1 MATTKKP
8 IKHRGIYLAARTG
21 TVSEIIT
28 GNQGSK
34 EKYFKIDIELENLG
48 DAEELIIDWSNAEDA
63 LNPDLTNSTKYNHD
77 DVINSNNR
85 DDNPSKPGYQI
96 EVDEDGKIFSR
107 KTLALAL
114 ATMLCFSLTA
124 PVFADT
130 TYIPVAG
137 EDVTFQ
143 KALVLDANANVP
155 DITFEYSIAPGAAV
169 AASSGKMAIISPS
182 AATGVVGTPTIDTA
196 DYNPGDAT
204 VTSAEGV
211 TLTADQKAAL
221 KTLTVD
227 FSNVTFAEPGI
238 YRYLITETS
247 ADQQGITYDTQINNA
262 NDAVS
267 KQRTLDVYVTHSDAV
282 GATEATE
289 WSYGGNTYASLA
301 EAEAART
308 AANDPTG
315 EISNNATAGEAG
327 LF

>member
-1 MATTKKP
+1 MYPCDADIAESNYFPGSRAALIGWLSATDNWLYTP
-8 IKHRGIYLAARTG
+8 DWVALFCQIRRLCRNGIF
-21 TVSEIIT
+21 
-28 GNQGSK
+28 N
-34 EKYFKIDIELENLG
+34 
-48 DAEELIIDWSNAEDA
+48 
-63 LNPDLTNSTKYNHD
+63 
-77 DVINSNNR
+77 
-85 DDNPSKPGYQI
+85 
-96 EVDEDGKIFSR
+96 
-107 KTLALAL
+107 
-114 ATMLCFSLTA
+114 
-124 PVFADT
+124 
-130 TYIPVAG
+130 
-137 EDVTFQ
+137 
-143 KALVLDANANVP
+143 
-155 DITFEYSIAPGAAV
+155 ITFEYSIAPGAAV